1 MSRKAI
7 IYGAAAV
14 MILLSLAACKRIYY
28 HVSEE
33 ISGNKPNKFRIQE
46 AYYQMGKSIAITG
59 GRYELVPGDS
69 IILFIQGQGTV
80 TGVGEAGVATLD
92 FPETT
97 RFYISLPNILGV
109 KTYHTGRRAIC
120 EITGNLNY
128 GPGEDLF
135 VCQSGKVVID
145 SLKGDKIYGNFS
157 GKYLNTSNKSITVD
171 GPFKAGLK

>member
-7 IYGAAAV
+7 IVGAAAV
-14 MILLSLAACKRIYY
+14 GILLSLAACKRIYY

-33 ISGNKPNKFRIQE
+33 VSGNKPNKFRIQE
-46 AYYQMGKSIAITG
+46 SYYQMGKSIAITG

-69 IILFIQGQGTV
+69 IILYIKGQGTV

-97 RFYISLPNILGV
+97 RFYIALPNRLDV
-109 KTYHTGRRAIC
+109 KTYNTGRRAIC
-120 EITGNLNY
+120 DITGNLNY
-128 GPGEDLF
+128 GEGEDLF

-157 GKYLNTSNKSITVD
+157 GKYLNTSNKSITVE
-171 GPFKAGLK
+171 GPFKAGPK

>member
-7 IYGAAAV
+7 IYAAAV
-14 MILLSLAACKRIYY
+14 VGILLSLAACKRLYY

-33 ISGNKPNKFRIQE
+33 ISGNKPNKFRVQK

-69 IILFIQGQGTV
+69 IILYIQGQGTV

-97 RFYISLPNILGV
+97 RFYISLPNLLNV
-109 KTYHTGRRAIC
+109 KTYRTGRRAIC

-128 GPGEDLF
+128 GPGENLF
-135 VCQSGKVVID
+135 VCQSGRVVID
-145 SLKGDKIYGNFS
+145 SLKKDNIYGNFS
-157 GKYLNTSNKSITVD
+157 GKYLNTSNKSITVE
-171 GPFKAGLK
+171 GAFKAGPK

>member
-7 IYGAAAV
+7 MYGAAVVAV
-14 MILLSLAACKRIYY
+14 LLSLAACKRTYY

-33 ISGNKPNKFRIQE
+33 ITGNQPNRFRLQE

-59 GRYELVPGDS
+59 GRYQLVPGDS
-69 IILFIQGQGTV
+69 TLLYIQGQGTV

-97 RFYISLPNILGV
+97 RFYISLPNVLGV
-109 KTYHTGRRAIC
+109 KTYNTGRRAIC

-128 GPGEDLF
+128 GAGEDLF

-157 GKYLNTSNKSITVD
+157 GTYLNTSNKSITVD
-171 GPFKAGLK
+171 GPFKAGPK

>member
-1 MSRKAI
+1 MSRKFFI
-7 IYGAAAV
+7 SAV
-14 MILLSLAACKRIYY
+14 AVAILLSLAACKRMYY

-33 ISGNKPNKFRIQE
+33 VAGNTPNKFRLQE
-46 AYYQMGKSIAITG
+46 SYYQMGKSIAITG

-69 IILFIQGQGTV
+69 IILYIKGQGTV

-97 RFYISLPNILGV
+97 RFYIMLPNNLSL
-109 KTYHTGRRAIC
+109 KSYNTGGRAIC
-120 EITGNLNY
+120 DITGNLNY
-128 GPGEDLF
+128 GAGEDLF

-145 SLKGDKIYGNFS
+145 SLKGDKVYGKFS
-157 GKYLNTSNKSITVD
+157 GKYLNTSNKSISVD